1 MQTVGHTMSK
11 TTAVAIYFLIWWVTL
26 FAVLP
31 WGVRNQEE
39 SGEVAPGTDPGAP
52 AIHRVWS
59 KLGWTTLVATVIFAI
74 LSVIYMQGLIP
85 YDALM
90 AISGPRR

>member
-1 MQTVGHTMSK
+1 MATS
-11 TTAVAIYFLIWWVTL
+11 TAIAIYFLVWWVVL

-39 SGEVAPGTDPGAP
+39 SGEVLPGTDPGAP
-52 AIHRVWS
+52 AVHKVWM
-59 KLGWTTLVATVIFAI
+59 KLVWTTVIASVVFGILAT
-74 LSVIYMQGLIP
+74 IYKLGLIP
-85 YDALM
+85 FDYLA

>member
-1 MQTVGHTMSK
+1 MATS
-11 TTAVAIYFLIWWVTL
+11 TAIAIYFLVWWVVL

-39 SGEVAPGTDPGAP
+39 SGEVSPGTDPGAP
-52 AIHRVWS
+52 AVHKVWM
-59 KLGWTTLVATVIFAI
+59 KLVWTTVIASVVFGI
-74 LSVIYMQGLIP
+74 LAAVYKLGLIP
-85 YDALM
+85 FDYLA

>member
-1 MQTVGHTMSK
+1 MSTSTVI
-11 TTAVAIYFLIWWVTL
+11 AIYFLIWWITL

-39 SGEVAPGTDPGAP
+39 SGDIVPGTDPGAP
-52 AIHRVWS
+52 AVHTLWK
-59 KLGWTTLVATVIFAI
+59 KLLWTTIIASIVFAI
-74 LSVIYMQGLIP
+74 LAAVYKLGLIP
-85 YDALM
+85 FDYLA

>member
-1 MQTVGHTMSK
+1 MATS
-11 TTAVAIYFLIWWVTL
+11 TAIAIYFLVWWVVL

-39 SGEVAPGTDPGAP
+39 SGDVSPGTDPGAP
-52 AIHRVWS
+52 AVHKVWV
-59 KLGWTTLVATVIFAI
+59 KLVWTTIIASVAFGILAAI
-74 LSVIYMQGLIP
+74 YKLGLIP
-85 YDALM
+85 YDFLA

>member
-1 MQTVGHTMSK
+1 MATS
-11 TTAVAIYFLIWWVTL
+11 TAIAIYFLVWWIVL

-39 SGEVAPGTDPGAP
+39 SGEVSPGTDPGAP
-52 AIHRVWS
+52 AVHKVWM
-59 KLGWTTLVATVIFAI
+59 KLVWTTVIASIVFGILAAI
-74 LSVIYMQGLIP
+74 YKLGLIP
-85 YDALM
+85 FDYLA